1 MDEDGDMDAT
11 PQELFRGE
19 AIDARRAPS
28 YAEPLLHDPTAHTI
42 AAIAAI
48 VCLAVGVALVALL
61 EVPRRATV
69 RGFIAPDLG
78 VVRIH
83 PPLATTLRM
92 LAVVEGERVGVGQLL
107 AVLAAPIGSYREPA
121 LRAPVAGTV
130 TMIAAQVGASVS
142 PNRPLLA
149 LLPEGATLEA
159 QLLVPSRD
167 AGLLRPA
174 QAVVLRLDAF
184 PYQRFGVQRGRVRT
198 VAGSIQLPGEVEG
211 PVALDAPAYTVVV
224 ALESVSV
231 RAYGRDW
238 PLRPGL
244 LLEADVILERVP
256 LYRRLL
262 DPLRAI
268 GRLGG

>member
-1 MDEDGDMDAT
+1 MDAE
-11 PQELFRGE
+11 PHNLFRHE
-19 AIDARRAPS
+19 AIQARRAPE
-28 YAEPLLHDPTAHTI
+28 YGEPLLPSSLAHSVAAC
-42 AAIAAI
+42 AAIA
-48 VCLAVGVALVALL
+48 CLAAGIALVVLL

-69 RGFIAPDLG
+69 RGYIAPDLG
-78 VVRIH
+78 LVRIH

-92 LAVVEGERVGVGQLL
+92 LAVTEGERVGVGQLL
-107 AVLAAPIGSYREPA
+107 AVLAAPIGSHREPV

-130 TMIAAQVGASVS
+130 TTIAAQAGATVS

-159 QLLVPSRD
+159 HLLVPSRD
-167 AGLLRPA
+167 AGLLRSN

-184 PYQRFGVQRGRVRT
+184 PYQRFGAQRGRVRS

-211 PVALDAPAYTVVV
+211 PVALDAPAYSVVV
-224 ALESVSV
+224 ALESASV
-231 RAYGRDW
+231 HAYQREW